1 MLFLVWNVGFTFS
14 LGAKV
19 FLHNYTLISLN
30 ISLKMDV
37 NSKVQTWEGQS
48 KYARQNSN
56 NMKQSIEERTGMVAF
71 LVIHMRQ
78 VSLDYRLSKRK
89 SKSKF
94 NKSEGQLR
102 LEKIFC
108 VNMGWLPSVVT
119 ATDTQSSNGMLEII
133 IITYDVLRVE
143 YLISGV
149 YQSNITLYCND
160 IC

>member
-14 LGAKV
+14 LGGKV

-71 LVIHMRQ
+71 LVIHMRL
-78 VSLDYRLSKRK
+78 VSLDYKLSKRK
-89 SKSKF
+89 SNSKF
-94 NKSEGQLR
+94 NKSEG
-102 LEKIFC
+102 
-108 VNMGWLPSVVT
+108 
-119 ATDTQSSNGMLEII
+119 
-133 IITYDVLRVE
+133 
-143 YLISGV
+143 
-149 YQSNITLYCND
+149 
-160 IC
+160 